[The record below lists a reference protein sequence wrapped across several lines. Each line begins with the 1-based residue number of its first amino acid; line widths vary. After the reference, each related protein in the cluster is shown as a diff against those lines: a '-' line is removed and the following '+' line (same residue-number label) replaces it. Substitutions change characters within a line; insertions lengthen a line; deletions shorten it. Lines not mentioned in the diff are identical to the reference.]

1 MFAIF
6 ETGAKQYK
14 VSVNDVIYT
23 EKILGNVGDQ
33 ITFDKVLMIDEK
45 IGQPYLSNA
54 SVVCEIKKQAKRD
67 KILIIKHIPQ
77 KHHTKRQGHRQF
89 YTQLLIKEIKG

>member
-14 VSVNDVIYT
+14 VSVNDIIYT
-23 EKILGNVGDQ
+23 EKLLGNVGEEVK
-33 ITFDKVLMIDEK
+33 FDKVLMIDDK
-45 IGQPYLSNA
+45 VGQPFLANA
-54 SVVCEIKKQAKRD
+54 TVVCEIKKQGKKD

-77 KHHTKRQGHRQF
+77 KHHTKKQGHRQL
-89 YTQLLIKEIKG
+89 YTQLLVKEIKG